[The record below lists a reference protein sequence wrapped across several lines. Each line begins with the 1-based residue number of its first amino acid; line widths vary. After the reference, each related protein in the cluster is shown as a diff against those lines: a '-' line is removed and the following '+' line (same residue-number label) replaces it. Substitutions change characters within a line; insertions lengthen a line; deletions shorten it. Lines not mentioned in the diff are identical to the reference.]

1 MSEHRSTGILWFV
14 SVFILLGC
22 GAPEE
27 GIYSGTIGSK
37 QVTIQVKP
45 DGEIMLN
52 GYWQKPLTGTYDRGT
67 FQGKDMKALVFEGPE
82 DKKFKLRILYEE
94 EGQEWVVY
102 AVQSRTYGPGARY
115 VSTEEDSVFSP
126 PPRLS
131 PQPAN

>member
-1 MSEHRSTGILWFV
+1 MSDRRSTGTLCFV
-14 SVFILLGC
+14 VVFILLGC
-22 GAPEE
+22 GAPDL

-37 QVTIQVKP
+37 QVTVEVKP
-45 DGEIMLN
+45 DRVIVLN
-52 GYWQKPLTGTYDRGT
+52 GYWQRPLTGSYERGT

-94 EGQEWVVY
+94 EEEDWVVY

-131 PQPAN
+131 PQPAS

>member
-1 MSEHRSTGILWFV
+1 MFDRRFTGPLCFV
-14 SVFILLGC
+14 LVFILWGC
-22 GAPEE
+22 GAPDE
-27 GIYSGTIGSK
+27 GTYSGKIGSK
-37 QVTIQVKP
+37 QVTIEVRP
-45 DGEIMLN
+45 DGEIVLN
-52 GYWQKPLTGTYDRGT
+52 GYWQKTLTGSYERGT
-67 FQGKDMKALVFEGPE
+67 FQGRDMQALVFEGPE

-94 EGQEWVVY
+94 EGEEWVIY

>member
-1 MSEHRSTGILWFV
+1 MSDLRSTVTLCFV
-14 SVFILLGC
+14 FVFILLGC
-22 GAPEE
+22 GAPDV
-27 GIYSGTIGSK
+27 GIYSGKIGSK
-37 QVTIQVKP
+37 QVTVEVKP
-45 DGEIMLN
+45 DGEIVLN
-52 GYWQKPLTGTYDRGT
+52 GYWQRPLTGSYARGT

-94 EGQEWVVY
+94 EGEDWVVY

-131 PQPAN
+131 PQPVS